1 VAEEEAFS
9 EHSGGSVNI
18 VQLRRGLSGSTI
30 RGVPGSCKAQEVL
43 TLEREDIRVISI
55 TVIALLF
62 IFGTLISAKL
72 MLWHW

>member
-1 VAEEEAFS
+1 
-9 EHSGGSVNI
+9 
-18 VQLRRGLSGSTI
+18 
-30 RGVPGSCKAQEVL
+30 
-43 TLEREDIRVISI
+43 LEREDIRVISI